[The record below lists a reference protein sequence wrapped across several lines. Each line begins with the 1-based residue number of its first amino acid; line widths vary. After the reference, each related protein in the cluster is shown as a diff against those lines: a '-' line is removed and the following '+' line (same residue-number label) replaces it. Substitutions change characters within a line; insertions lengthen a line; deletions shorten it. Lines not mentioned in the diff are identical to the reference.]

1 MSQHVADSSEVYEM
15 ETSPGWWPDGKGM
28 SVWGVSIAVH
38 AVILGLL
45 GLLHFEV
52 GKMMTTVIDS
62 TFDTDTTDE
71 NFKFDATASDQI
83 GSGGELS
90 GGPSN
95 SMAVTQSAAASAVR
109 APTEDAE
116 RSIGETLQIRA
127 PAGTES
133 VVGRPQQNELLAPVH
148 TTGGTAQAGGVEGAI
163 DRISYELMNQL
174 REKKTL
180 VVWLFDVSP
189 SLSKQRAK
197 IADRVENIYDQ
208 LNQMNVTSDKALK
221 TAIATFGEKTSI
233 VTADPVD
240 EIEDVAKAVRG
251 IKSEE
256 SGKENVFAAVQ
267 TVANKWLTYRTKQA
281 RAMTIIVVTD
291 EAGSDAE
298 TQLEAAIQLTKRY
311 GMKVFVIGEAAP
323 LGRRQIESQFT
334 LDSGE
339 TVIGVM
345 DRGPESFFQE
355 RLRLGYWGVNGYDLE
370 MLPSGF
376 GPYGLTRL
384 CAETNGLYL
393 VSNADNRFPIDPI
406 VMRSYPPDYRPIP
419 ILKKEIESNLAKR
432 AVIEVCEEYKVTNIP
447 IPTDRFPSE
456 NDTVLRQNITEAQR
470 PLAELDYKL
479 DGILRKLEAGEK
491 DRAKLQEPRWRA
503 IYDLT
508 MGRVLAMRVRSFGY
522 NMMLAEMK
530 ASPKKFEKK
539 ESNLWTL
546 RPSKDITSGP
556 ATKKMANKAQE
567 YLKRVID
574 EHAGTPW
581 AILAEREFS
590 TQMGWEW
597 KEGNYNPNPQN
608 MGNDKAKKAPR
619 FAEEVDPKTGKK
631 TKRQLPD
638 EPVRREI

>member
-1 MSQHVADSSEVYEM
+1 MSQRVADSSEVYEM
-15 ETSPGWWPDGKGM
+15 ETSPAWWPDGKGM

-45 GLLHFEV
+45 GLFHFEV
-52 GKMMTTVIDS
+52 GKMVSTVIDS
-62 TFDTDTTDE
+62 TFDTETTEE
-71 NFKFDATASDQI
+71 NFKFDATVTDQI

-90 GGPSN
+90 GGS
-95 SMAVTQSAAASAVR
+95 SSLAMTQTAAASAVR
-109 APTEDAE
+109 SPTEDAD

-127 PAGTES
+127 PSGSEN
-133 VVGRPQQNELLAPVH
+133 VVGRPQQNELLAPVQ
-148 TTGGTAQAGGVEGAI
+148 TTGGTVQAGGVEGAI

-189 SLSKQRAK
+189 SLSKRRAM
-197 IADRVENIYDQ
+197 IAERVENIYNQ
-208 LNQMNVTSDKALK
+208 LNQLNVTSDKALK
-221 TAIATFGEKTSI
+221 TAIATFGEKHNF
-233 VTADPVD
+233 VTPEPLDDID
-240 EIEDVAKAVRG
+240 EVVKTVRG

-256 SGKENVFAAVQ
+256 SGKENVFSAVQ
-267 TVANKWLTYRTKQA
+267 AVASKWQSFRTKEK
-281 RAMTIIVVTD
+281 RAMTIVIVTD
-291 EAGSDAE
+291 EAGSDAQ
-298 TQLEAAIQLTKRY
+298 TQLEAAIVATKRY
-311 GMKVFVIGEAAP
+311 GMKVFVIGEGAP
-323 LGRRQIESQFT
+323 LGRRQVESQFT

-355 RLRLGYWGVNGYDLE
+355 RLRLAFWGVYGGDLDNI
-370 MLPSGF
+370 PSGF

-393 VSNADNRFPIDPI
+393 VSEVDNRFAIDPI

-419 ILKKEIESNLAKR
+419 LLEKDIKSNFAKLAIK
-432 AVIEVCEEYKVTNIP
+432 EVCEEFEITNIP
-447 IPTDRFPSE
+447 VPTDRFPAE
-456 NDTVLRQNITEAQR
+456 NDTVLKQNIAEAQR
-470 PLAELDYKL
+470 PLAELDYRL

-522 NMMLAEMK
+522 NMMLADMRSSTK
-530 ASPKKFEKK
+530 TFEKK
-539 ESNLWTL
+539 ESNLWMV

-556 ATKKMANKAQE
+556 IAKKMANKAQE

-581 AILAEREFS
+581 AVLAEREYN
-590 TQMGWEW
+590 TPMGWEW
-597 KEGNYNPNPQN
+597 KEGTYNPRPQN
-608 MGNDKAKKAPR
+608 MGNDKGKKAPR

>member
-15 ETSPGWWPDGKGM
+15 ETSSGWIPDGRGL

-45 GLLHFEV
+45 GFFHFEV
-52 GKMMTTVIDS
+52 GKMVTTVIDS
-62 TFDTDTTDE
+62 AFDSDSPDE
-71 NFKFDATASDQI
+71 NFKFDATATDQV

-90 GGPSN
+90 GGPSSLAVSQDAVAS
-95 SMAVTQSAAASAVR
+95 SMKSTAEQVDKTIGESLEVR
-109 APTEDAE
+109 APSSTET
-116 RSIGETLQIRA
+116 I
-127 PAGTES
+127 
-133 VVGRPQQNELLAPVH
+133 VGRPQQNELLRAVQ
-148 TTGGTAQAGGVEGAI
+148 TTGGTVQAGGVEGAI
-163 DRISYELMNQL
+163 DRIAYELVNQL

-189 SLSKQRAK
+189 SLSKRRAQ
-197 IADRVENIYDQ
+197 IADRVENIYQQ
-208 LNQMNVTSDKALK
+208 LNQLNVTSDKALK
-221 TAIATFGEKTSI
+221 TGIAVFGERTTI

-240 EIEDVAKAVRG
+240 EIEDVVKAVRG

-267 TVANKWLTYRTKQA
+267 TVANKWLNYRTKQQ

-298 TQLEAAIQLTKRY
+298 AQLEATIQLTKRY
-311 GMKVFVIGEAAP
+311 GMKCFVIGEGAP
-323 LGRRQIESQFT
+323 LGRKQVESMFT
-334 LDSGE
+334 LDNGE

-345 DRGPESFFQE
+345 DRGPESYFQE
-355 RLRLGYWGVNGYDLE
+355 RLRMAYWGVGGGDLDSI
-370 MLPSGF
+370 PSGF
-376 GPYGLTRL
+376 GPYALTRL

-393 VSNADNRFPIDPI
+393 VSDVDNKFPIDPI

-419 ILKKEIESNLAKR
+419 FLQKDIESNLAKR
-432 AVIEVCEEYKVTNIP
+432 AVFEVCKKYQVDNIP

-456 NDTVLRQNITEAQR
+456 NDTVLRQNIGEAQK

-479 DGILRKLEAGEK
+479 DGILKMLESGEK
-491 DRAKLQEPRWRA
+491 DRAKIQEPRWRA
-503 IYDLT
+503 IYDLA
-508 MGRVLAMRVRSFGY
+508 MGRVFAMRVRSYGY

-530 ASPKKFEKK
+530 ASPKRFEKK

-581 AILAEREFS
+581 AILAEREYG
-590 TQMGWEW
+590 TPLGWEW
-597 KEGNYNPNPQN
+597 KEGTYNPQPQN
-608 MGNDKAKKAPR
+608 MGNGKDKKAPR
-619 FAEEVDPKTGKK
+619 FVEEVDPKTGKK

-638 EPVRREI
+638 NPVRREI